1 MSMRS
6 FGKPLVA
13 VALAAALASPAA
25 AETVVAT
32 LTDGPQ
38 SRAMLSMALVE
49 REVRALVR
57 EEFDV
62 RFPADKAL
70 DGGWT
75 QEGIRN
81 ALQQLLTDPDVDII
95 IARGVVSSHEA
106 AKLPNLT
113 KPVIATVVPDL
124 EVQGFPFEGG
134 VSGKR
139 NFVYLSNLRGI
150 ETDFETLDAVVNPTH
165 IAVLID
171 ELINSAIPELV
182 AVKPPELESELGV
195 RVSVVPVGDSW
206 EAGVAAIPE
215 DADAVY
221 VAPLLR
227 LDETKT
233 QQLANA
239 LIERRLPS
247 FSSIGRGELP
257 LGFLLAA
264 SGRVGDDVRL
274 ARRIALD
281 LQQLLLGEP
290 AASIKVDFRE
300 TQRLA
305 INMRTARALGFT
317 PRYAVLADAEQ
328 LYDDEAARAPEL
340 TIAEAMAA
348 AVENNLGLSVS
359 RLNPAI
365 AGADV
370 LGARSV
376 LLPQLGIAGDYTRI
390 DADRASP
397 LFQSERSASVN
408 LSASQVVYSADAW
421 AGYRIAQYL
430 QDAESEALRGAILDV
445 VGRAAE
451 GYLQVLRA
459 RALES
464 VQRSNLEVTRQ
475 NLELSQ
481 VRESIGI
488 SGRADVLRWESQIAS
503 DRQNLIAAEASRR
516 AAITALNQTL
526 NRSLNLDF
534 KSSEDDLAE
543 SIAIFEGPRFRT
555 FIDNA
560 AVWETFQDFQVM
572 EALANSPE
580 LKEVDRLLD
589 AQASEVTAAQR
600 RYYLPELSLAAG
612 GGSVLSRSGAGSD
625 LSGTGLD
632 DESWNVGLVAQ
643 WPLFTS
649 GALKSRLSKAR
660 LQRRQIERQRAA
672 VEEQIQARVRIALHQ
687 ASGSFPAIELSSDAA
702 RAAIENLALV
712 TDAYSKGAVSVTD
725 LIDAQNAAL
734 AAELRAAEARYAYLI
749 DLVEILRSTSDFS
762 LLVDPASSPI
772 WFDRVERFFKERGV
786 DPKT

>member
-1 MSMRS
+1 M
-6 FGKPLVA
+6 KLVA
-13 VALAAALASPAA
+13 GFLVAAVAAVVVTPPAA
-25 AETVVAT
+25 GETIVAT
-32 LTDGPQ
+32 LADGPP
-38 SRAMLSMALVE
+38 SRAMVPLGLVE
-49 REVRALVR
+49 QEVRALVR
-57 EEFDV
+57 DEFDV
-62 RFPADKAL
+62 RFPTDKAL

-75 QEGIRN
+75 QAGIRG
-81 ALQQLLTDPDVDII
+81 ALRQLLADPEVDVII
-95 IARGVVSSHEA
+95 TTGVVSSHVA
-106 AKLPNLT
+106 AKFPDLA
-113 KPVIATVVPDL
+113 KPVIAVMVPDL

-150 ETDFETLDAVVNPTH
+150 ETDFATLNAVVNPNH
-165 IAVLID
+165 IAVLVD

-182 AVKPPELESELGV
+182 AAKPVELESELGV
-195 RVSVVPVGDSW
+195 QVSVVPVGDSW
-206 EAGVAAIPE
+206 QAGVNGIPAT
-215 DADAVY
+215 ADAVY

-227 LDETKT
+227 FDEAETE
-233 QQLANA
+233 QLAQA
-239 LIERRLPS
+239 LIDRKLPS
-247 FSSIGRGELP
+247 FSSIGRSELP

-281 LQQLLLGEP
+281 LQRLLLGEQ
-290 AASIKVDFRE
+290 AATIKVDFRE

-328 LYDDEAARAPEL
+328 LYDDEAERAPEL
-340 TIAEAMAA
+340 TIAEAMAT

-359 RLNPAI
+359 RLDPDI

-370 LGARSV
+370 LGARSA
-376 LLPQLGIAGDYTRI
+376 LLPQLGVAGDYTRI

-421 AGYRIAQYL
+421 ASYRIAQYL
-430 QDAESEALRGAILDV
+430 QAAEGEALQAAILDII
-445 VGRAAE
+445 GRAAE

-464 VQRSNLEVTRQ
+464 VQRSNLEVTRE
-475 NLELSQ
+475 NLELAQ

-503 DRQNLIAAEASRR
+503 DRQNLIGSEASRR

-534 KSSEDDLAE
+534 KSSEDDLGQ
-543 SIAIFEGPRFRT
+543 SIAIFEGPQFRT

-560 AVWETFQDFQVM
+560 AVWETFQDFQVT
-572 EALANSPE
+572 EAIANSPE
-580 LKEVDRLLD
+580 LREIDRLLE
-589 AQASEVTAAQR
+589 AQSSEVTAAQR
-600 RYYLPELSLAAG
+600 RYYLPDLSLSAS

-625 LSGTGLD
+625 LTGTGLD

-672 VEEQIQARVRIALHQ
+672 VAEQIQARVRIALHQ
-687 ASGSFPAIELSSDAA
+687 ASGSFPAIELSIDAA
-702 RAAIENLALV
+702 RAATENLALV

-734 AAELRAAEARYAYLI
+734 AAELSAAEARYAYLI

-762 LLVDPASSPI
+762 LLVDPASSPV
-772 WFDRVERFFKERGV
+772 WFDRVEQFFKERGI